1 MPWFRVDDNLGFHHK
16 VIAAGNPAMG
26 LWVRAGS
33 VSASQLTDGFVPDHM
48 VRSLGTVA
56 QAKRLV
62 EVGLWAR
69 VKGGYTFHEW
79 DERQPRRAD
88 VEAERAAAKER
99 MRAARERK
107 RKAAQEASSQV
118 SEERSENVRP
128 NTSRSSGEVL
138 GTFGNPYPTQPD
150 PSRPDPPKEDVS
162 EADASDAEPTSTLQL
177 VADERSDVERICEHL
192 AEQVEAT
199 GSKRP
204 PVTQRWR
211 TEARLMLD
219 RDGRTEDQVHSCIRW
234 LYTSAHPDAIF
245 WRPNVRAIPKL
256 RAEYDRLR
264 QLAERTQAATGSTG
278 RNAEWAAMQ
287 ERQMARAIERERE
300 MGLR

>member
-62 EVGLWAR
+62 EVGLWER

-99 MRAARERK
+99 MRVARERK
-107 RKAAQEASSQV
+107 RKAAQEASAQV
-118 SEERSENVRP
+118 SDERSGDVRP
-128 NTSRSSGEVL
+128 NTSRSSGEVRE
-138 GTFGNPYPTQPD
+138 TFGNPIPTHPD
-150 PSRPDPPKEDVS
+150 PSLPDPPKEES
-162 EADASDAEPTSTLQL
+162 EADAPDAPPGTQL
-177 VADERSDVERICEHL
+177 ALVPNDRSDVARICDHL
-192 AEQVEAT
+192 ADRIEAN

-204 PVTQRWR
+204 PIGKGWHDA
-211 TEARLMLD
+211 ARLMLD
-219 RDGRTEDQVHSCIRW
+219 RDGRTEQEIHG
-234 LYTSAHPDAIF
+234 AIEWCQQDEF
-245 WRPNVRAIPKL
+245 WRSNILSMPKL
-256 RAEYDRLR
+256 REKYDQLRLQAQRQGRAGTPRQQAESEMWDR
-264 QLAERTQAATGSTG
+264 AY
-278 RNAEWAAMQ
+278 
-287 ERQMARAIERERE
+287 ARAAAREGDDR
-300 MGLR
+300 